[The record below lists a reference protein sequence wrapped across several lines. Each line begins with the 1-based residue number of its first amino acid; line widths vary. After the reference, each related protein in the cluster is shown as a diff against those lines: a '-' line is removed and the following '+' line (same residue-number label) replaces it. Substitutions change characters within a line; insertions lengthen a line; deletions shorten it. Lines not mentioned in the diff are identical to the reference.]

1 MTMDGTK
8 EGQDTSQGGDTSVKP
23 KETSEQT
30 PEPYTKESEG
40 KAVSDALSA
49 AGRDAKSITDKTTK
63 AEKLLLDAQGI
74 MDKAREQQKK
84 RDDQELED
92 AKDNPEQLSALQ
104 EKQKHRETKSEL
116 AKTKQEL
123 SERDERLKLIDGEKA
138 EVTKESSAREIATR
152 LDVDAN
158 SLVKLAKLTDGSKE
172 AIEEIAKSL
181 PKKGEAK
188 PPLKLI
194 PGATIGGGEGHDSA
208 KSKIK
213 GGWDGIHKV

>member
-1 MTMDGTK
+1 MDDLKTNQDPSQAGDPSEGAKGTSK
-8 EGQDTSQGGDTSVKP
+8 DP
-23 KETSEQT
+23 ETF
-30 PEPYTKESEG
+30 TKESEN

-49 AGRDAKSITDKTTK
+49 VGRDAKSITEKTVK
-63 AEKLLLDAQGI
+63 AEKLLGNAQKILDEAQE
-74 MDKAREQQKK
+74 KQR
-84 RDDQELED
+84 RDDEAAQE
-92 AKDNPEQLSALQ
+92 AARGNPEQLSALQ
-104 EKQKHRETKSEL
+104 EKQAHRETKSKL
-116 AKTKQEL
+116 TKTEQEL

-152 LDVDAN
+152 LDVDTN

-181 PKKGEAK
+181 PKKGEEK
-188 PPLKLI
+188 PPLKLV

-213 GGWDGIHKV
+213 EGWDKIHK